1 MDFVFTY
8 CNSIVSYHLI
18 KMSNVIEISQD
29 QFIDEVVEKS
39 KTIPVIVDFWAPWCG
54 PCKQLTPVLEKVV
67 ESKKGK
73 VILAKINVDE
83 NQGIAAQLNVR
94 SIPTVYG
101 FVDGKPIDAFQGA
114 QPESKIEEMVKKLI
128 DSAPGNEIPKLLEEA
143 DNLFKETKYE
153 EAQKIYE
160 NLISLDPGNPT
171 VIAGMLR
178 CLLQLQK
185 NDDAKE
191 IFNSLDDE
199 ILKDEEILKVK
210 KLIDN
215 LDNSN
220 KGESIEE
227 LINKLRL
234 DPDNKDLTLEIA
246 EKYFSLNQNEEGF
259 ETLLN
264 LYNKDSKWNDEI
276 AKKKLLEYFDLLGFN
291 DPNVINARKKLSSM
305 MFK

>member
-1 MDFVFTY
+1 
-8 CNSIVSYHLI
+8 
-18 KMSNVIEISQD
+18 MSNVIEISQD

-160 NLISLDPGNPT
+160 NLIALDPGNPT

-199 ILKDEEILKVK
+199 ILKDEEILKIK

-276 AKKKLLEYFDLLGFN
+276 VKRKLLEYFDLLGFN